1 MNMNINRR
9 FLKASPYVALCLG
22 WNYIDN
28 FDTDAYKKKAFNK
41 GLELSQK
48 FKKYPSWDKYAEP
61 LIVRQ
66 FGFIFSIGNSFIKGL
81 ISDNKEGSE
90 AIEETIKDI
99 KDELD
104 VDLQINNKDCI
115 VKKHD

>member
-1 MNMNINRR
+1 MSRYL
-9 FLKASPYVALCLG
+9 LKASPYIGLCLG

-28 FDTDAYKKKAFNK
+28 FDTDYYKKKAFNK
-41 GLELSQK
+41 GLQLSEK

-81 ISDNKEGSE
+81 ISDNKDQDNDS
-90 AIEETIKDI
+90 IQETIKDM
-99 KDELD
+99 KNELD
-104 VDLQINNKDCI
+104 SDINS